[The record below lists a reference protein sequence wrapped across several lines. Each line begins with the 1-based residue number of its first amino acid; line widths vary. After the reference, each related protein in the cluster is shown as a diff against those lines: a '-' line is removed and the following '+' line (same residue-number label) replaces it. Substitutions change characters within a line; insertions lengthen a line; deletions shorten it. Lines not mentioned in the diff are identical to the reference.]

1 MFTTFILISWANY
14 ITGKSIEISRTITCI
29 GITSDGSSVTC
40 PSTYNLTSCG
50 VKAQNTQSSTDI
62 IGSYID
68 TNAPNTC
75 KQDTQTNTLYAR
87 CCPLPTYHASLS
99 AIDIVSSEIR
109 HKNAV
114 ISSSCPSP
122 SQELLGCMVY
132 TQNGPFY
139 GVYSANNACT
149 VPTKDSKDGW
159 VFALCYDKSVISDGF
174 ELTCVSV
181 DAVWGEQ
188 SNNSSVSCP
197 SDKENYFMTS
207 CTGYSADAT
216 LIGYFIID
224 DLCTVTATT
233 PSRAN
238 AICCR
243 MSKMVINP
251 SASPTS
257 NPSMYPTIY
266 PFTSPTIYP
275 SKMPTIHPSY
285 TPSQPPTLV
294 PTSTTALS
302 IELSIALDA
311 PIHSSTQGVEQSKDD
326 QDGII
331 GFYDKLDLFRYILIA
346 LGILVAGCVLFV
358 MVCCAKP
365 CRRQRQFTK
374 KTQIMEITLSDNEQC
389 VVATTEEDD
398 DEEEEEMVLSDNP
411 LQYVAAAADEEEKMG
426 DLDGTMATMTCNA
439 DILMR
444 DICGTAQTS
453 YVVQLKPNVAKPLK
467 HYEYHVNVLDECGD
481 VPYNDEDA
489 MDVVEGNEASSSSL
503 SSLYQ
508 IPEVT
513 KETQGATSTIT
524 TMTGER
530 ENDAT

>member
-87 CCPLPTYHASLS
+87 CCPLPTYHASLI

-243 MSKMVINP
+243 MSKMVTDSPTSFP
-251 SASPTS
+251 SLQSTTAPTS
-257 NPSMYPTIY
+257 NPSKTNA
-266 PFTSPTIYP
+266 PFPSPTIYP
-275 SKMPTIHPSY
+275 STMPTIHPSH
-285 TPSQPPTLV
+285 
-294 PTSTTALS
+294 TTAHPSNDPTRKLS
-302 IELSIALDA
+302 IELTIAVDA
-311 PIHSSTQGVEQSKDD
+311 PTPSTTQAFEQSRVIDITVVKEKDD
-326 QDGII
+326 QADII
-331 GFYDKLDLFRYILIA
+331 GFYDELGLFQYILIA
-346 LGILVAGCVLFV
+346 LGVLVIGCLLFV
-358 MVCCAKP
+358 MVSCVKP
-365 CRRQRQFTK
+365 CRHQREFTK
-374 KTQIMEITLSDNEQC
+374 KTHIPIMEMTLSDNPLRPTSIGHEQL
-389 VVATTEEDD
+389 EQ
-398 DEEEEEMVLSDNP
+398 DEEEEEEETMVLSENP
-411 LQYVAAAADEEEKMG
+411 LRSTEECAEDEEEKMG
-426 DLDGTMATMTCNA
+426 ESGGPTMTCSR
-439 DILMR
+439 DILMK
-444 DICGTAQTS
+444 DICGTGQAS
-453 YVVQLKPNVAKPLK
+453 LWISRKRRRNVQVHLTEPQA
-467 HYEYHVNVLDECGD
+467 Y
-481 VPYNDEDA
+481 
-489 MDVVEGNEASSSSL
+489 
-503 SSLYQ
+503 
-508 IPEVT
+508 
-513 KETQGATSTIT
+513 
-524 TMTGER
+524 
-530 ENDAT
+530 